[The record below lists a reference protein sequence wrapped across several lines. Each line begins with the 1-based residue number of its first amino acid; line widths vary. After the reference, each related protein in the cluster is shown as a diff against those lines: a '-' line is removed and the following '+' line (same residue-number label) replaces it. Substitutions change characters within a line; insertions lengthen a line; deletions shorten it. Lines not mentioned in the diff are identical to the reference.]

1 MGFNFPY
8 PAFLVPA
15 VLATVITV
23 ALDFRN
29 RRVPLGIGGQVVMSI
44 TGGIAVGALIA
55 ARAGL
60 GTGLALAPVM
70 VVLFFVSARIRAA
83 NRARR

>member
-8 PAFLVPA
+8 PGFLVPA
-15 VLATVITV
+15 GVATVITV
-23 ALDFRN
+23 VLDFRN
-29 RRVPLGIGGQVVMSI
+29 RRVPFGTGGQVVMSI
-44 TGGIAVGALIA
+44 TGGIAVGALLA

-70 VVLFFVSARIRAA
+70 AVLFFVSARIRAA
-83 NRARR
+83 NRSRR